1 MHYTPYV
8 YIYSIVRL
16 YKNPAERRGILHILR
31 EYGNK
36 NRPAEVGREGDRPSG
51 GGGVYLPLRAGRNSA
66 MMMAKFP
73 PSAVPAARSS
83 TAPGRAPADNL
94 P

>member
-36 NRPAEVGREGDRPSG
+36 NRPAEAGREGDRPSG
-51 GGGVYLPLRAGRNSA
+51 GGGFYLP
-66 MMMAKFP
+66 
-73 PSAVPAARSS
+73 
-83 TAPGRAPADNL
+83 
-94 P
+94 

>member
-31 EYGNK
+31 ECGNK
-36 NRPAEVGREGDRPSG
+36 NRPAEAGREGDRPSG
-51 GGGVYLPLRAGRNSA
+51 GGWFLLALAGGEEFSHEDGWSICTPPIFSFSSA
-66 MMMAKFP
+66 KK
-73 PSAVPAARSS
+73 
-83 TAPGRAPADNL
+83 
-94 P
+94 